1 MKKLFILLFVFAL
14 GVSVATLSYDVPL
27 RHKCFYSVNTSYPV
41 VAFNS
46 KMRQYGCSI
55 QLKLPVPAS
64 YALTRKLTR

>member
-14 GVSVATLSYDVPL
+14 GVSVTTLSYDVPL
-27 RHKCFYSVNTSYPV
+27 RHMCFYTVNTSYPV

-46 KMRQYGCSI
+46 KVRQYGWSKA

-64 YALTRKLTR
+64 YALLRR